1 MAYQQSEA
9 VKITLVANADL
20 SLAQGKFVKLLA
32 SGKCDLVTATTD
44 RVIGVLDNKPK
55 LGQEAAIV
63 VLGTTKMVASATL
76 ALGDSLAT
84 AVDGRAATALTT
96 AGLSNLGTVLIANTV
111 ANGWVTVLVN
121 CVNQTR

>member
-9 VKITLVANADL
+9 VKITLVANSDL
-20 SLAQGKFVKLLA
+20 SLAQGKFVKLVG
-32 SGKCDLVTATTD
+32 GKADLVTATTD

-55 LGQEAAIV
+55 LGQEAAII
-63 VLGTTKMVASATL
+63 VLGTTKMVASVTMAV
-76 ALGDSLAT
+76 GDSLAT

-96 AGLSNLGTVLIANTV
+96 AGLANLGTVLLANTV
-111 ANGWVTVLVN
+111 AGGWVTVLVN